1 MKPTEFVLWLN
12 GAAEL
17 VGDQP
22 PTPEQWATMREK
34 LGEAVGGLV
43 AARLLE
49 RVEETLRADEKEKA
63 EKNEAMKQM
72 LESLKIQRAAG
83 SAPEV
88 TGYQL
93 KVNDYANKVELVQ
106 RQMEA
111 YRAQVDTKA
120 RKLFGLARALP
131 EVPKLEVPEVPKLEV
146 PEVPKPHNPGLL
158 NRILGK
164 ATT

>member
-1 MKPTEFVLWLN
+1 MKPVEFVLWLN

-49 RVEETLRADEKEKA
+49 RVEETIRADERRKKEEA
-63 EKNEAMKQM
+63 EKREAMKQM
-72 LESLKIQRAAG
+72 MEMANMRHIEAVS
-83 SAPEV
+83 
-88 TGYQL
+88 GYQAR
-93 KVNDYANKVELVQ
+93 VDAYSHRVEL
-106 RQMEA
+106 EA
-111 YRAQVDTKA
+111 QKMS
-120 RKLFGLARALP
+120 GLAHALSAGTI
-131 EVPKLEVPEVPKLEV
+131 L
-146 PEVPKPHNPGLL
+146 EVPKPHNPGLL

>member
-1 MKPTEFVLWLN
+1 MKPIEFVLWLN

-34 LGEAVGGLV
+34 LGEAVGGIV

-49 RVEETLRADEKEKA
+49 RAEEHAKADERRKKEEADKA
-63 EKNEAMKQM
+63 EAMKQM
-72 LESLKIQRAAG
+72 LEMAKMRSNVGLA
-83 SAPEV
+83 
-88 TGYQL
+88 GYQ
-93 KVNDYANKVELVQ
+93 A
-106 RQMEA
+106 QMEA
-111 YRAQVDTKA
+111 YQARVDLETQKM
-120 RKLFGLARALP
+120 LGLARALP
-131 EVPKLEVPEVPKLEV
+131 AGTILEVPEM
-146 PEVPKPHNPGLL
+146 PKPHNPGLL

>member
-1 MKPTEFVLWLN
+1 MKPVEFVLWLN

-49 RVEETLRADEKEKA
+49 RAEETLRADERRKKEEAEKA
-63 EKNEAMKQM
+63 KVMEQM
-72 LESLKIQRAAG
+72 TKVRSNHGPQKMLSL
-83 SAPEV
+83 
-88 TGYQL
+88 
-93 KVNDYANKVELVQ
+93 AN
-106 RQMEA
+106 
-111 YRAQVDTKA
+111 
-120 RKLFGLARALP
+120 ALP
-131 EVPKLEVPEVPKLEV
+131 AGTIIEVPEM
-146 PEVPKPHNPGLL
+146 PKPRNPGLL